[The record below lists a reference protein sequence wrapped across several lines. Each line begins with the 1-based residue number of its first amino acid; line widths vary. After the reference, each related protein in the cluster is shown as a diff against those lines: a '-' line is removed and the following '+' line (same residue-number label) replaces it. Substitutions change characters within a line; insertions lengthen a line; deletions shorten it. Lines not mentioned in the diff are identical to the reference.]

1 MYNILIKSRKTK
13 INNLQIKN
21 MKKIILTTV
30 FLIALVGQTFSQRE
44 YNDITLLFGPLHK
57 NIAFEYFGR
66 NEVLFWEKL
75 KAINSI
81 EERKR
86 MMTSYT
92 LDITNS
98 FLKEY
103 QKFIDEGYD
112 VSIEA
117 FVNKDLQVN
126 TTIDKII
133 NLREA
138 ASKRDWDAME
148 KAANQLGFG
157 YDTYLYY

>member
-30 FLIALVGQTFSQRE
+30 FLIALVGQTFSQRQW
-44 YNDITLLFGPLHK
+44 NDAPLLFGPLHK
-57 NIAFEYFGR
+57 HIASQYFGH

-75 KAINSI
+75 KAMNSI
-81 EERKR
+81 EDRKR

-92 LDITNS
+92 LGITND
-98 FLKEY
+98 FLKVY

-112 VSIEA
+112 VSIKT
-117 FVNKDLQVN
+117 FINKDLQVN
-126 TTIDKII
+126 TTIEKII
-133 NLREA
+133 NLRDA